1 MPAKKTLLKPKIEEV
16 KQILC
21 DPIIN
26 RDKKNRRNQGNSL

>member
-1 MPAKKTLLKPKIEEV
+1 MSLNAAKKNLLKPKIEEV

-26 RDKKNRRNQGNSL
+26 RDKKK